1 MSKAIR
7 YPIGVQSFSKI
18 IESGSLYVDKT
29 AFVYDLAT
37 RYDYVFLSRP
47 RRFGKSLLMSTLASY
62 FKGERE
68 LFKGL
73 DIEKLE
79 KDWKCYPVLRFD
91 LSPANYTEPTRLFDC
106 IEGSFRSI
114 EAEYGLTAIGDS
126 LSARLMSLIQQAN
139 RKFGEKTV
147 ILIDEYDKPILDCLH
162 DDDLHERMKAELR
175 SFYSAI
181 KASDEYVKFAMLTG
195 ITRFGKVSVFSGLNN
210 LKDIS
215 LLPRFN
221 AICGI
226 SETEFH
232 DNFKESI
239 DEFAEEHCIPEEEA
253 WNSFKTMYDGYRFAS
268 RGEGIYNPFSVINAF
283 DDNELNNYWY
293 STGSPSY
300 LIKFIETNT
309 YPLDRLDGEKRS
321 KDQLSDITDV
331 SNDFIP
337 FLFQS
342 GYLTIKDYDPQT
354 LEYTLGFPNQEV
366 RNAFWN
372 SLADHFLKGTNGVS
386 AFNVKKCIKE
396 VNEGRP
402 EEFMRSMKSLFAD
415 TNSETEKNKEIHFQ
429 NMMAI
434 ACKMLGLMVR
444 TEVHSSAGRCD
455 MQILTKS
462 YVYIFEFKID
472 GTSEEA
478 IDQILEKGYAEPF
491 LGDNRTIFIIGAN
504 FSTKTSTLD
513 DWIIK
518 RRLPNGSFA

>member
-7 YPIGVQSFSKI
+7 YPIGVHTFNKI

-47 RRFGKSLLMSTLASY
+47 RRFGKSLLMSTFASY
-62 FKGERE
+62 FKGEKE

-73 DIEKLE
+73 EIEKLE

-91 LSPANYTEPTRLFDC
+91 LSPANYTEPARLISC

-114 EAEYGLTAIGDS
+114 ETEYGLSAIGDN
-126 LSARLMSLIQQAN
+126 LSVRFMSLIEQAY
-139 RKFGEKTV
+139 RKYGEKVV

-162 DDDLHERMKAELR
+162 DDNLHENMKAELR
-175 SFYSAI
+175 GFYSAI
-181 KASDEYVKFAMLTG
+181 KASDEYIKFSMLTG
-195 ITRFGKVSVFSGLNN
+195 ITKFGKVSVFSGMNN

-232 DNFKESI
+232 DNFKDSI
-239 DEFAEEHCIPEEEA
+239 IDFSDEHGITEEEA
-253 WNSFKTMYDGYRFAS
+253 WNCFKTTYDGYRFAS

-293 STGSPSY
+293 STGTPSY
-300 LIKFIETNT
+300 LIKLIEANS
-309 YPLDRLDGEKRS
+309 YPLDKIEGERRS

-342 GYLTIKDYDPQT
+342 GYLTVKGYDPKT
-354 LEYTLGFPNQEV
+354 LNYTLGFPNHEV

-372 SLADHFLKGTNGVS
+372 SLADHFLKGINGVS
-386 AFNVKKCIKE
+386 AFNVRKCVKE
-396 VNEGRP
+396 VNDGKP

-415 TNSETEKNKEIHFQ
+415 TSSEPEKNKEIHFQ

-434 ACKMLGLMVR
+434 ACKMIGLNVR
-444 TEVHSSAGRCD
+444 TEIHSSAGRCD
-455 MQILTKS
+455 MQILTLN

-472 GTSEEA
+472 DTAEEA
-478 IDQILEKGYAEPF
+478 LKQILDKGYALPF
-491 LGDNRTIFIIGAN
+491 AGDSRTIFIIGAN
-504 FSTKTSTLD
+504 FSTKTRTLD

-518 RRLPNGSFA
+518 RRCPDGSFA